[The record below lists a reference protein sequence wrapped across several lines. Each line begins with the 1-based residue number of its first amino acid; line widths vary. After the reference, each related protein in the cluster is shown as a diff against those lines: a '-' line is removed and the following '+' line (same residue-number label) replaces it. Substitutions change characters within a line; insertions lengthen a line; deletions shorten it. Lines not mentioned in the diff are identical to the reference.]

1 MCYTEEKRF
10 RGHAAYSS
18 AVKLQS
24 KLKGDNTSVGA
35 TAFMTFHTVL
45 KNSSDY
51 TAALRFARELS
62 DNLTRSLI
70 FANQSDH
77 NNSDV
82 VDLQS
87 DKIKNSSDWS
97 ASGQKIFAYSVFY
110 VFYEQYLTV
119 VTLAWVN
126 LVASLS
132 AIFFMSFVLLGFD
145 LWSALVILWTICMIL
160 ASMFGM
166 MFFWSISLNAVSLVN
181 LVMVRR
187 VTTNISHQLLRH
199 L

>member
-1 MCYTEEKRF
+1 MCYTEEQRF
-10 RGHAAYSS
+10 SGHAAYSS

-24 KLKGDNTSVGA
+24 KSKGDNTSVGA

-70 FANQSDH
+70 FSNQSDH
-77 NNSDV
+77 NNNNNNSEFI
-82 VDLQS
+82 DLQS

-181 LVMVRR
+181 LVMVR
-187 VTTNISHQLLRH
+187 
-199 L
+199 